1 MQRNKQAIQGR
12 WAVSAMFAVN
22 GFSTGAWAPQIPLL
36 LPRYQITEATLG
48 LMILVLGLG
57 AVGAML
63 FAGRLISAYGSRPV
77 LRCFAF
83 AYIVTLPLVIFAPT
97 IWLAALAMALF
108 GAVMGSMDVAMNA
121 NAVEV
126 ERRLGYAIMSASHGF
141 WSLGAF
147 VGGVCGSYI
156 IATWGAEVQALCV
169 GTVTAVVVM
178 AASPRLIAEV
188 PQSPKPDAVR
198 QPIFTRDLS
207 LWTLGLLAL
216 FSMVPE
222 GAVMDWAAIYLNK
235 ELGADLFRSG
245 LAFAFFAGVMAIMRF
260 VGDRIRNRFGA
271 VKTIRYSGLISA
283 VGMLIAAT
291 SPTYVFAI
299 IGFSISGIGVANM
312 IPILFSAAGNQPGHN
327 PGVAISTVTML
338 GYAGILFAPSIIG
351 AIAEHIGFRVT
362 YAALSLMLL
371 FVAWQAGRAVAAD
384 GVRAGT
390 QGATP

>member
-1 MQRNKQAIQGR
+1 MQRSNDAVQGR

-22 GFSTGAWAPQIPLL
+22 GFCTGAWAPQIPLL

-48 LMILVLGLG
+48 LMIMLLGLG

-63 FAGRLISAYGSRPV
+63 FAGRLITAYGSRRV
-77 LRCFAF
+77 LQYLAF
-83 AYIVTLPLVIFAPT
+83 AYIVPLPLVVFAPT

-141 WSLGAF
+141 WSLGGF
-147 VGGVCGSYI
+147 VGGVCGSYVV
-156 IATWGAEVQALCV
+156 ATWGPEVQALCV
-169 GTVTAVVVM
+169 AAVTAAVVM
-178 AASPRLIAEV
+178 AASPRLLAEA
-188 PQSPKPDAVR
+188 PRKPKPDDVR
-198 QPIFTRDLS
+198 QPIFTRDLT

-222 GAVMDWAAIYLNK
+222 GAIMDWAAIYLNK
-235 ELGADLFRSG
+235 ELGADLFQSG
-245 LAFAFFAGVMAIMRF
+245 LGFAFFAGVMAIMRF

-271 VKTIRYSGLISA
+271 VRTIRYSGMISA
-283 VGMLIAAT
+283 LGLLIAAT
-291 SPTYVFAI
+291 SPTYVFVI

-327 PGVAISTVTML
+327 PGVAISTVTMV
-338 GYAGILFAPSIIG
+338 GYAGLLFAPSIIG
-351 AIAEHIGFRVT
+351 VIAEHIGFRFT
-362 YAALSLMLL
+362 YAALSVLL
-371 FVAWQAGRAVAAD
+371 LVVAWQADRAAAAD
-384 GVRAGT
+384 EVRAST
-390 QGATP
+390 